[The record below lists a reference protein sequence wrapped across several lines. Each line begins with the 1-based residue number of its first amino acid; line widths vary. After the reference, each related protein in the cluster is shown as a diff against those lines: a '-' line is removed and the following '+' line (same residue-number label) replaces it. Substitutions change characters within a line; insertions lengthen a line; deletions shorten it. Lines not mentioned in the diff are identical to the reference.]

1 MEGVARNVGRRVKSL
16 EGRGGC
22 QALGVG
28 GGMHVSEG
36 SRIKSR
42 YRG

>member
-22 QALGVG
+22 QALWVG
-28 GGMHVSEG
+28 GACM
-36 SRIKSR
+36 
-42 YRG
+42 